1 MQQRDLEQL
10 FAKLAAGT
18 KTDPEAFKQ
27 AVKGSN
33 AEALTGALPEDARR
47 QVEAVLSDQNKLNEL
62 LNSSLARR
70 LMKELQG

>member
-33 AEALTGALPEDARR
+33 AEDARR